1 MTATHD
7 LLHAQYETPPP
18 PPPDDR
24 PSKGKIVFG
33 TVLVA
38 SGIAWILDQAGVV
51 DVTVVL
57 VLPLLLASLGVALM
71 VTSYDGPHVG
81 LAIAGVLLTMVVVVG
96 SVAPLDAFRGGIGE
110 RRYTPQVVED
120 LEDYRL
126 GIGSLEIDLTDLS
139 LTTDTELTVEVGIG
153 ELILIVPAEM
163 VLDLAADVDAG
174 EVVLFDEVSSG
185 TSVEVAFHSQGAPDS
200 DPRLAVT
207 LDAFIGSIKVER
219 S

>member
-1 MTATHD
+1 
-7 LLHAQYETPPP
+7 
-18 PPPDDR
+18 
-24 PSKGKIVFG
+24 
-33 TVLVA
+33 
-38 SGIAWILDQAGVV
+38 
-51 DVTVVL
+51 
-57 VLPLLLASLGVALM
+57 
-71 VTSYDGPHVG
+71 
-81 LAIAGVLLTMVVVVG
+81 MVVVVG

-153 ELILIVPAEM
+153 ELVVIVPEEM

-185 TSVEVAFHSQGAPDS
+185 TSVEVGFHSQGRPDS

-207 LDAFIGSIKVER
+207 LDVFIGSIKVER